1 MCEDPGVP
9 TDAQRTGDDFYDGG
23 IVEFTCSPGLD
34 MIGSRTL
41 LCGGGKWN
49 ATVPSCEGIQYM
61 RLHVVFWDSF
71 LYHAYVGDP
80 KLKEN
85 QQSFYASFFFI
96 FITTITSFFSLGI
109 NTAFTSG

>member
-1 MCEDPGVP
+1 MFVCLLIFFFLAMCEDPGVP

-34 MIGSRTL
+34 MIGSRIL

-49 ATVPSCEGIQYM
+49 ATVPSCEGTQYM

-71 LYHAYVGDP
+71 C
-80 KLKEN
+80 
-85 QQSFYASFFFI
+85 
-96 FITTITSFFSLGI
+96 ITHMLEIQ
-109 NTAFTSG
+109 N